1 MKIPSLFAVSVI
13 WVVLLFAVE
22 CRATTRTVTSL
33 GDSGVGT
40 LRDAVQASDNGD
52 TINFSVTGTI
62 SLTSGQLLL
71 TKNMT
76 ITGPGANLLEVTR
89 GSANDARI
97 FELDSGN
104 VSISGLALTNGFAG
118 GGLFN
123 SDGGAIILFG
133 GNLTISNCL
142 ISGNTAQ
149 FQGGAIAVINGN
161 LTVSNC
167 TFSGNA
173 TSDIVG
179 SGGAI
184 FYESTGAL
192 TITNSTFS
200 GNTSTNEG
208 GAIDN
213 NGTLTVSDSSFT
225 SNFAGSQIFS
235 TDPDRTPAYG
245 GAIYN
250 ENVATVTGCTF
261 SNNTVAGF
269 QEARGGAICSNSFG
283 NDTGLTIRNCTIV
296 ANSAQSQTF
305 AVGGGI
311 SVLASNNSTSTLT
324 VSNSTLSGNSSSTL
338 GGGVY
343 NYDGTLTLT
352 NCTLSGNSVSTGA
365 GGGIYNQG
373 DGNGFTGTTT
383 VSSCTL
389 SNNSASNGGGIYNTG
404 TNSGNAFVTLKNTI
418 LFSTNGTP
426 GANLVNV
433 GSGTSISSQGYNLS
447 SDNGGGFL
455 TAAGDQINTDPKLGP
470 LQDNGGPTQTMAL
483 LHGSLAWDQGKNFGV
498 TTDGRG
504 LPRPFDVP
512 TLANASGGDGSDI
525 GAVEMQVSPSFVV
538 TTTDDHNDGVCDGS
552 DCTLREA
559 INAANAT
566 AGADVITFK
575 SGVTGTITLQ
585 SGLGPLTVTDSVTIT
600 GPGARSLAVSG
611 GSAIRV
617 FTFSSGTNS
626 VSGLSI
632 INGRIVAPSDTEA
645 AGGGVY
651 NAVNQTLSFSD
662 CEFSGN
668 FVQGGDSS
676 LLNNTGSY
684 GLGGAIENVGTLTL
698 DRCTFSNNGA
708 KGGIGGQGSGAGNGN
723 PFAGAGGGGYGGAIN
738 NEIAGHLTINNCTFS
753 GNSALGGK
761 GGDHGNGEFG
771 GNGGGGVAGV
781 FDEGTTTVTGSTFS
795 NNSGVGGAGGTG
807 NFLTNN
813 GGPGAGVGGLSTNNT
828 TVTSTIIAGNFGTGS
843 VNSNRDIEGSV
854 TSGGYNLIGSAGS
867 SSFFG
872 ATGDQSGTDA
882 APVNA
887 VLGSLQNNGGLTD
900 TMALLTNSPA
910 INTSNVNVAPARDQ
924 RNYVRSGTPDKGAFE
939 FGGTIPVTLA
949 NISTRA
955 FVQTGGNVMIGGFI
969 ITGTGAKK
977 VIIRAIGPSLSNFGI
992 TDALQNPTLDL
1003 HDGTGALIATN
1014 DNWGDAANKQ
1024 AIIDSQLAPSNS
1036 SESAILTTLNPG
1048 AYTAIVRGVSNG
1060 TGVALVE
1067 GYDLDRTV
1075 DSKFGNISARALVQ
1089 TGANVMIGGF
1099 VVAGPDSENVIVRA
1113 IGPSLASFGIADAM
1127 LDPTLDLYNSNG
1139 VTLASNDN
1147 WEDTQQAQ
1155 IQAAGLAPSNAAES
1169 AILQTLA
1176 PGSYTAI
1183 VRGKNNTTGVAL
1195 VEIYGLN

>member
-1 MKIPSLFAVSVI
+1 MKTPASEFRTRLLKLILVASGLLVAGHLF
-13 WVVLLFAVE
+13 
-22 CRATTRTVTSL
+22 ATTRTVTSL
-33 GDSGVGT
+33 GDGGAGT
-40 LRDAVQASDNGD
+40 LRDAVMASDNGD
-52 TINFSVTGTI
+52 TINFSVIGAI
-62 SLTSGQLLL
+62 SLTSGSLMIE
-71 TKNMT
+71 KNIT
-76 ITGPGANLLEVTR
+76 ISGPGANSLEVTR
-89 GSANDARI
+89 TAGVFGI
-97 FELDSGN
+97 FIINGGFSNNGLI
-104 VSISGLALTNGFAG
+104 VSISGISVTNGHS
-118 GGLFN
+118 
-123 SDGGAIILFG
+123 SD
-133 GNLTISNCL
+133 
-142 ISGNTAQ
+142 
-149 FQGGAIAVINGN
+149 AVY
-161 LTVSNC
+161 
-167 TFSGNA
+167 
-173 TSDIVG
+173 

-184 FYESTGAL
+184 LSHAAIL
-192 TITNSTFS
+192 TVTDCAFD
-200 GNTSTNEG
+200 GNTADIYG
-208 GAIDN
+208 GAIYIGGGTATVTRCSLN
-213 NGTLTVSDSSFT
+213 NNTTTGAIDGDISFGAIGGAIFNLGTLTVSDSSFAG
-225 SNFAGSQIFS
+225 NFAGSQVL
-235 TDPDRTPAYG
+235 TTNPDTAPALG
-245 GAIYN
+245 GAICN
-250 ENVATVTGCTF
+250 ESVATVTGCTF
-261 SNNTVAGF
+261 SQNGVYGF
-269 QEARGGAICSNSFG
+269 QEARGGAICNNVF
-283 NDTGLTIRNCTIV
+283 NQNTTLTVRNCTMLS
-296 ANSAQSQTF
+296 NSVQSETS

-311 SVLASNNSTSTLT
+311 SNVNAFVTMSNCTLSNNSA
-324 VSNSTLSGNSSSTL
+324 SN

-343 NYDGTLTLT
+343 NYNADFTLR
-352 NCTLSGNSVSTGA
+352 NCTLSGNSASI
-365 GGGIYNQG
+365 GGGIYNEG
-373 DGNGFTGTTT
+373 SGNNNVSTVN
-383 VSSCTL
+383 VSSNTFN
-389 SNNSASNGGGIYNTG
+389 NNSASNGGGIYNTG
-404 TNSGNAFVTLKNTI
+404 TNSGNAFVTLSNTI
-418 LFSTNGTP
+418 LFSTNSTP
-426 GANLVNV
+426 GANLVNL
-433 GSGTSISSQGYNLS
+433 GGGTSISSLGYNLS
-447 SDNGGGFL
+447 SDNAGGLL
-455 TAAGDQINTDPKLGP
+455 TAAGDQINTDPKLGA
-470 LQDNGGPTQTMAL
+470 LQENGGPTETMTL
-483 LHGSLAWDQGKNFGV
+483 LDGSPAWDKGKNFGV
-498 TTDGRG
+498 TTDERG

-538 TTTDDHNDGVCDGS
+538 TTTADHDDGVCDGS

-559 INAANAT
+559 INAANAA
-566 AGADVITFK
+566 AGADVVTFK

-684 GLGGAIENVGTLTL
+684 GLGGAIENIGTLTL
-698 DRCTFSNNGA
+698 DRCTFSNNTA
-708 KGGIGGQGSGAGNGN
+708 KGGIGGQGSGAVNGN

-761 GGDHGNGEFG
+761 GGISGAGQFG

-807 NFLTNN
+807 NLLINN

-1048 AYTAIVRGVSNG
+1048 AYTAIVRGVSSG

-1113 IGPSLASFGIADAM
+1113 IGPSLSNFGITDAM

-1139 VTLASNDN
+1139 VTIASNDN

-1155 IQAAGLAPSNAAES
+1155 IQATGLAPSNDTES
-1169 AILQTLA
+1169 AIVQTLA
-1176 PGSYTAI
+1176 PGGYTAI

>member
-1 MKIPSLFAVSVI
+1 MKIPASEFRTRLLKLILVASGLLVAGHLF
-13 WVVLLFAVE
+13 
-22 CRATTRTVTSL
+22 ATTRTVTSL
-33 GDSGVGT
+33 GDGGAGT

-89 GSANDARI
+89 GSPNDARI
-97 FELDSGN
+97 FELDSN
-104 VSISGLALTNGFAG
+104 TVTISGLALTNGFVG
-118 GGLFN
+118 GGLYN

-133 GNLTISNCL
+133 ANLTISDCL
-142 ISGNTAQ
+142 ISDNTAQ
-149 FQGGAIAVINGN
+149 FQGGAIAVIAGN

-167 TFSGNA
+167 TFSGNG
-173 TSDIVG
+173 TSDPNDGI
-179 SGGAI
+179 GGAI
-184 FYESTGAL
+184 FYETSGAL

-200 GNTSTNEG
+200 GNSCATQ
-208 GAIDN
+208 GA
-213 NGTLTVSDSSFT
+213 
-225 SNFAGSQIFS
+225 AIFN
-235 TDPDRTPAYG
+235 YG
-245 GAIYN
+245 
-250 ENVATVTGCTF
+250 
-261 SNNTVAGF
+261 
-269 QEARGGAICSNSFG
+269 
-283 NDTGLTIRNCTIV
+283 
-296 ANSAQSQTF
+296 
-305 AVGGGI
+305 
-311 SVLASNNSTSTLT
+311 TLT
-324 VSNSTLSGNSSSTL
+324 VSNSTFSGNSAGTL

-343 NYDGTLTLT
+343 NNDGTLTLT
-352 NCTLSGNSVSTGA
+352 NCTLSGNSAST
-365 GGGIYNQG
+365 GGGIYSEGSN
-373 DGNGFTGTTT
+373 DGTANVT
-383 VSSCTL
+383 VSSCTF

-404 TNSGNAFVTLKNTI
+404 TSGGNAFVTLKNTI
-418 LFSTNGTP
+418 LFSTNSTP

-433 GSGTSISSQGYNLS
+433 GDGTLIISDGYNLS
-447 SDNGGGFL
+447 SDSGGGFL

-470 LQDNGGPTQTMAL
+470 LQNNNGPTQTMAL
-483 LHGSLAWDQGKNFGV
+483 LHGSPAWDKGKNFGV
-498 TTDGRG
+498 TTDALG

-559 INAANAT
+559 INAANAA

-575 SGVTGTITLQ
+575 SGVTGIITLQ

-626 VSGLSI
+626 VSGLNI
-632 INGRIVAPSDTEA
+632 INGRIVGASDTEA

-708 KGGIGGQGSGAGNGN
+708 KGGIGGQGSGAVNGN

-761 GGDHGNGEFG
+761 GGISGAGQFG

-807 NFLTNN
+807 NFRTNN

-910 INTSNVNVAPARDQ
+910 INTSHVNVAPARDQ

-1003 HDGTGALIATN
+1003 HDGTGAVIATN

-1024 AIIDSQLAPSNS
+1024 AIIDSHLAPSNS

-1089 TGANVMIGGF
+1089 TGGNVMIGGF

-1113 IGPSLASFGIADAM
+1113 IGPSLSNFGITDAM

-1139 VTLASNDN
+1139 VTIASNDN
-1147 WEDTQQAQ
+1147 WKDTQQAQ
-1155 IQAAGLAPSNAAES
+1155 IQATGLAPSNDTES
-1169 AILQTLA
+1169 AIVQTLA

>member
-184 FYESTGAL
+184 FYESSGAL

-213 NGTLTVSDSSFT
+213 SGTLTVSDSSFT

-352 NCTLSGNSVSTGA
+352 NCTLSGNSAST

-483 LHGSLAWDQGKNFGV
+483 LHGSPAWDQGKNFGV

-538 TTTDDHNDGVCDGS
+538 TTTDDHDDGVCDGS

-559 INAANAT
+559 INAANAA

-575 SGVTGTITLQ
+575 SGVQGTTTLQ

-600 GPGARSLAVSG
+600 GPGARFLAVSG
-611 GSAIRV
+611 NNAIRV
-617 FTFSSGTNS
+617 FTFGSGTSS
-626 VSGLSI
+626 VSGLNI
-632 INGRIVAPSDTEA
+632 INGRIVGASDSDVS
-645 AGGGVY
+645 GGGVS
-651 NAVNQTLSFSD
+651 NTFGTTLSFSD

-676 LLNNTGSY
+676 VVNGS
-684 GLGGAIENVGTLTL
+684 GSDGFGGAIDNGGTLTL
-698 DRCTFSNNGA
+698 DRCTFSNNSA
-708 KGGIGGQGSGAGNGN
+708 KGGVGGPGSNAVNGN
-723 PFAGAGGGGYGGAIN
+723 IVGGLGGEGDGGAIF
-738 NEIAGHLTINNCTFS
+738 NEIGGNLTINNSTFS
-753 GNSALGGK
+753 GNSATGGKGGNGQFGGK
-761 GGDHGNGEFG
+761 GGDGT
-771 GNGGGGVAGV
+771 AGV
-781 FDEGTTTVTGSTFS
+781 FDEGTTTIIGSTFS
-795 NNSGVGGAGGTG
+795 GNSGLGGGGGSG
-807 NFLTNN
+807 NSQFSN
-813 GGPGAGVGGLSTNNT
+813 GASGAGVGGLVTAGNT
-828 TVTSTIIAGNFGTGS
+828 TVKSTIIAGNSGTGS
-843 VNSNRDIEGSV
+843 INSSKDVDGGV
-854 TSGGYNLIGSAGS
+854 TSGGYNLIGSADHS
-867 SSFFG
+867 SGFG
-872 ATGDQSGTDA
+872 ATGDQTGTDVA
-882 APVNA
+882 QINA

-910 INTSNVNVAPARDQ
+910 INASNVNVAPARDQ

-939 FGGTIPVTLA
+939 FGGVIPVTLA

-955 FVQTGGNVMIGGFI
+955 FVQTGANVMIGGFI